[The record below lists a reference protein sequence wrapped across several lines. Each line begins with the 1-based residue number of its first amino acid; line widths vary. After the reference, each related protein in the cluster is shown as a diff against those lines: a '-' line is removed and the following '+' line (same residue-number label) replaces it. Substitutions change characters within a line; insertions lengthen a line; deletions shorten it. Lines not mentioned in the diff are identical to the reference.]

1 MPRKIKVVDIT
12 TEAFETARE
21 EDAKEDDVKED
32 EIKDDYIDTKEEA
45 SKQDDLIP
53 ITNSVIESTVIEESK
68 NDKLQKELVK
78 CQYCNKSMLGKTLKY
93 SHYQN
98 CQSFKKIN
106 KITDKTPKPTEQPP
120 EAPPPPPPTTIA
132 IPKSKPK
139 PKPKPKLPPSL
150 RGVGTDPSLKGA
162 QEEIVEESPT
172 KTIDKP
178 HPRTERMNL
187 IKERYN
193 NLVKNAFNI

>member
-1 MPRKIKVVDIT
+1 MHPP
-12 TEAFETARE
+12 
-21 EDAKEDDVKED
+21 KEGLSHPLVKRGGIKED
-32 EIKDDYIDTKEEA
+32 EIKDDYTDTKEEA

-53 ITNSVIESTVIEESK
+53 IINLVNEPTIIEESK
-68 NDKLQKELVK
+68 DNKTQKELVK

-120 EAPPPPPPTTIA
+120 EAPPPPPPPPPTTIT

-139 PKPKPKLPPSL
+139 SKPRPKP
-150 RGVGTDPSLKGA
+150 

>member
-21 EDAKEDDVKED
+21 EDVKEDDVKEDDLKD

-53 ITNSVIESTVIEESK
+53 ITNSVNEESK
-68 NDKLQKELVK
+68 DKPQKELVK

-98 CQSFKKIN
+98 CQSFKK
-106 KITDKTPKPTEQPP
+106 
-120 EAPPPPPPTTIA
+120 
-132 IPKSKPK
+132 
-139 PKPKPKLPPSL
+139 
-150 RGVGTDPSLKGA
+150 
-162 QEEIVEESPT
+162 
-172 KTIDKP
+172 
-178 HPRTERMNL
+178 
-187 IKERYN
+187 
-193 NLVKNAFNI
+193 

>member
-1 MPRKIKVVDIT
+1 MPRKIKVVDIP

-21 EDAKEDDVKED
+21 EDVKEDDVKEDDLKD

-53 ITNSVIESTVIEESK
+53 ITNSVNEESK
-68 NDKLQKELVK
+68 DKPQKELVK

-139 PKPKPKLPPSL
+139 PKPKPP
-150 RGVGTDPSLKGA
+150 